1 VNQPSKSLQK
11 LPELFFGTPR
21 KLPRAS
27 DLKGRVV
34 VLDIAFASEAASGGF
49 EKVTL
54 PLIQGLGPRL
64 AMWVDHHDHARHAEY
79 ASDPRFVLHTKAE
92 HGACPEIVTPALVE
106 RAGAADT
113 ILCHTDFDG
122 LASAAKWIRGGI
134 EPYAGCDDDAR
145 AIDTM
150 LGKPSKT
157 ADRIERALRGAGRDE
172 GVMGIV
178 VRHLA
183 RGLED
188 SALWSV
194 LDVHAAKYKVTEEET
209 RELAKG
215 YRVLQSKTPI
225 ARKDGRLCPRVAFV
239 RVESNKRFDKTMLLM
254 QGQER
259 ADYAII
265 AFRDTLSFAA
275 AFDSGLNFLE
285 LLSLSGGMPTVA
297 SVPITRLAELATK
310 LGIDLREVEA

>member
-1 VNQPSKSLQK
+1 VNPATTRF
-11 LPELFFGTPR
+11 PELFFGTPR

-106 RAGAADT
+106 RAGAVDT

-134 EPYAGCDDDAR
+134 EPYVGCDDDAR

-172 GVMGIV
+172 GVMGVV

-188 SALWSV
+188 AALWSV
-194 LDVHAAKYKVTEEET
+194 LDAHAAKYKVTEEET

-215 YRVLQSKTPI
+215 YRVLESKTPI

-239 RVESNKRFDKTMLLM
+239 RVDSSKRFDKTMLLM

-259 ADYAII
+259 ADYAVV

-285 LLSLSGGMPTVA
+285 FLSLSGGMPTVA